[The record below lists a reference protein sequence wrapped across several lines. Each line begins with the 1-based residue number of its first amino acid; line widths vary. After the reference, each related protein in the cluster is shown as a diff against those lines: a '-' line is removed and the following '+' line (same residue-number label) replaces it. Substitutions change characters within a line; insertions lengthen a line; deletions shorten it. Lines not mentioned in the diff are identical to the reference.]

1 MKEICSILTFFSLTI
16 AGVSAQTGS
25 TYFPPPDSLG
35 GWRTL
40 KTPADIRRI
49 TGIEKAK
56 LDDAFNFIRTTTKN
70 GGLLV
75 ARHGYLVYENY
86 FGKGQ
91 REATPNPGSVGK
103 SFTSIAVGILINE
116 RPDLFPHELNQKVFT
131 PTYLPAKAFPLLDPR
146 MADIT
151 LGQLLAFSAG
161 IRGNNPV
168 YVNGQP
174 SVIDPYGPDGWYA
187 MVDEYALGLE
197 EGVMKGAPFST
208 KTLWCEP
215 GGGYSY
221 ASASIHIASI
231 SVRTHSRDRH
241 PCPCR
246 GGRLLPSCSGTSLSH
261 GPGI

>member
-116 RPDLFPHELNQKVFT
+116 RPNT
-131 PTYLPAKAFPLLDPR
+131 
-146 MADIT
+146 
-151 LGQLLAFSAG
+151 
-161 IRGNNPV
+161 
-168 YVNGQP
+168 
-174 SVIDPYGPDGWYA
+174 
-187 MVDEYALGLE
+187 
-197 EGVMKGAPFST
+197 
-208 KTLWCEP
+208 
-215 GGGYSY
+215 
-221 ASASIHIASI
+221 
-231 SVRTHSRDRH
+231 
-241 PCPCR
+241 
-246 GGRLLPSCSGTSLSH
+246 
-261 GPGI
+261 